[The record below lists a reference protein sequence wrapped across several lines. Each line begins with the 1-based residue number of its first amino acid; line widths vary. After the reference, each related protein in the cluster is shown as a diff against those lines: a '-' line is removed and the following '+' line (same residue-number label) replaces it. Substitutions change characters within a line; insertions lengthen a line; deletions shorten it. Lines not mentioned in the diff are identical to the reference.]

1 MVVDHLVAQAGRPR
15 PVCVVARDE
24 DASLNGVVQELH
36 ALGAPVIR
44 FDLASFPDRVTLAAQ
59 LAGGRIVGTLE
70 ADGRRVQL
78 EDIGAVLWWHP
89 SRPRISPEGLD
100 EGYAEWLSREAAAGL
115 AGTLAA
121 LDCLHV
127 NHPNFTD
134 AAQNKAHALVQAA
147 AAGLRVPG
155 TWIGN
160 HPADAR
166 RAVGDFG
173 HAVCKSLVAP
183 GVETA
188 DGPKVLFTS
197 PVTPGG
203 LDEGVGTAAHQFQQ
217 RIRAMYEIRLI
228 VVNGHLFAAR
238 LTAPAHST
246 DFRAHYDELAY
257 DYIDVPKEV
266 CSGVVRLMG
275 RLHLEYAALDLLVD
289 TQTQWWLVDVN
300 PVGQW
305 GFVEHHLPD
314 LTISARLAAVLA
326 DTRIRR
332 RRVPAPLPERTP

>member
-15 PVCVVARDE
+15 PVCVVARDD
-24 DASLNGVVQELH
+24 DASLNHVVQDLY

-59 LAGGRIVGTLE
+59 LAGGHIVGTLE

-100 EGYAEWLSREAAAGL
+100 EGQAEWLSREAAAGL

-127 NHPNFTD
+127 NHPVHTD
-134 AAQNKAHALVQAA
+134 AAQNKPYALVQAA
-147 AAGLRVPG
+147 AAGLRVPP

-160 HPADAR
+160 DAADAR

-173 HAVCKSLVAP
+173 QTVCKSLVAP

-188 DGPKVLFTS
+188 DGPLAFYTS
-197 PVTPGG
+197 PVAPGD

-217 RIRAMYEIRLI
+217 RIHAMYEIRLI

-238 LTAPAHST
+238 LTALARST
-246 DFRAHYDELAY
+246 DFRAHYDELVY
-257 DYIDVPKEV
+257 DYTDVPGEV
-266 CSGVVRLMG
+266 RSGVHRLMH
-275 RLHLEYAALDLLVD
+275 RLHLWYAALDLLVD
-289 TQTQWWLVDVN
+289 TQHQWWLVDVN
-300 PVGQW
+300 PAGQW
-305 GFVEHHLPD
+305 GFVERHLPD
-314 LTISARLAAVLA
+314 LTISARLAAALA

-332 RRVPAPLPERTP
+332 RRVPASLPECTP